1 MPRFYFLLRTPKG
14 LARDEIGLEL
24 AGVEAAYLDA
34 CRAIPDMS
42 AALVKQK
49 RDPLRYG
56 FEIADAAGQFLMEVP
71 FSEML
76 DRGRKPRW
84 LTMPALAQKAQAEME
99 RTVRLIASIMEEREA
114 LQASLR
120 ETQELVAR
128 ARQVRARSLCSR
140 QV

>member
-1 MPRFYFLLRTPKG
+1 MHRFYFHLRTPKG
-14 LARDEIGLEL
+14 LERDEIGLEL

-76 DRGRKPRW
+76 DRDREPRW
-84 LTMPALAQKAQAEME
+84 LTMPALAQKAHAEME
-99 RTVRLIASIMEEREA
+99 RTVRLIAAMAEEQKA
-114 LQASLR
+114 LQTSLR
-120 ETQELVAR
+120 EMQELLAR
-128 ARQVRARSLCSR
+128 ARGISVRGG
-140 QV
+140 